1 MSYKPIYNVPILPKP
16 SKEELERKEIEE
28 AVREHSE
35 KIKSLSAEVEALL
48 RNEEE
53 IAKHA
58 SKLASDKD
66 REKRVEAIKSLFEEL
81 VAMDIGRVEQV
92 LQREQLRLEIKKLAA
107 EQDVG
112 LQREQLRL
120 EIQRLAAEQGE
131 GGTVDN
137 PAGQHEDAL

>member
-1 MSYKPIYNVPILPKP
+1 MSYKPLYNVPIP
-16 SKEELERKEIEE
+16 KEELERKEIEE

-35 KIKSLSAEVEALL
+35 KIKSLSAEVEVVL

-66 REKRVEAIKSLFEEL
+66 REKRVKAIKSLFEEL
-81 VAMDIGRVEQV
+81 VALDIGRVEQV
-92 LQREQLRLEIKKLAA
+92 LQREQLRLEIQKLAA

-112 LQREQLRL
+112 S
-120 EIQRLAAEQGE
+120 
-131 GGTVDN
+131 TVDN